1 MLTKSEFSAWCSR
14 LKLSPEAVE
23 TIQTIRTSPPA
34 RKVQQNKMSV
44 PGTYPTRKMGFA
56 IQFESHTVE
65 FPLIY
70 KAEHDDDVLEI
81 WCQPSTFELSYVSAN
96 GRLIRHP
103 HTPDYFII
111 RRNGAGWIEAK
122 DKGMLPV
129 LSKGQPN
136 RYRLVNGVWTCP
148 PGSLYAERLGLTY
161 SVHSSAEVT
170 PVFARNATFMDDY
183 LRDPP
188 AVHKAVRT
196 SILKHLELA
205 PVTTLADLIS
215 ELSELANRDDIY
227 TLICDRTIHV
237 DWNAHAFVEPEEVRL
252 FASADTAEA
261 FARATSPQPP
271 QRGVVDI
278 KVGSKLLWDGRFWT
292 VANVGDNLIALG
304 AEGIDL
310 VEVSI
315 TKFEELLTAGR
326 ISEIRDPD
334 SIPEHPEVAERV
346 RAAGPNEIRVAN
358 KRFKM
363 IQPYLD
369 GRTSRDMSR
378 TIRRWIASYKAAL
391 KQFGNGLVGLYPR
404 TSLQGNRTTTGL
416 ESETRTAMV
425 EHIKDNYETHIQGGA
440 YACWSL
446 FKTKREGDGL
456 KAVSINTYLKA
467 IENRPREEQAKKRGG
482 SRVGYKQAAFVWQ
495 LEWSGSPHGDRPFE
509 IAHIDHTELDIELI
523 SLKTGENLKRPW
535 LTIMTDAHTRKFLG
549 SYLTFDTPSA
559 RSCMMVMRDCVR
571 RHGRLPQ
578 IIVVDGGKEF
588 HSIYFDHLLA
598 YYECTKK
605 VRPGAKARFGSVCER
620 LFGTTTSQ
628 LINNLVGNTQATKNV
643 RCVTKSN
650 DPKELAVWEF
660 AGFLDRLESYMFDT
674 YEILEHPA
682 LLRTPREAFAYGMS
696 VSGRRLQRKVT
707 FDKEFLINSS
717 PSTRSGHV
725 RIDAQRGV
733 LVNGFR
739 YWSDVFRGPGLN
751 KKDVDVR
758 FDPFDMGVA
767 WVFVRGSWM
776 ECHSQYYSQMKGKT
790 LKQVQI
796 ATELYRRTQSLS
808 GSRRRSLTPL
818 IIATMLNAARREE
831 EIRRQQLFE
840 VESQRSRI
848 HLVTRTEESI
858 SSFAPLD
865 DLSIRMKPSSDRGA
879 VATAVYG
886 RL

>member
-1 MLTKSEFSAWCSR
+1 MLTQSEFATWCSR
-14 LKLSPEAVE
+14 LKLSHEA
-23 TIQTIRTSPPA
+23 IQVIQKIRTSAPA
-34 RKVQQNKMSV
+34 RKVQQNKTSV

-70 KAEHDDDVLEI
+70 KAEHDDDILEI
-81 WCQPSTFELSYVSAN
+81 WCQPSTFELSYISGS
-96 GRLIRHP
+96 GRLMRHP
-103 HTPDYFII
+103 HTPDYFVI
-111 RRNGAGWIEAK
+111 RRNSAGWIEAK
-122 DKGMLPV
+122 DQGMLPA
-129 LSKGQPN
+129 LSKAQPN
-136 RYRLVNGVWTCP
+136 RYRMVDGVWTCP
-148 PGSLYAERLGLTY
+148 PGKLYAERFELTY
-161 SVHSSAEVT
+161 SVHSSADVT

-188 AVHKAVRT
+188 VVHKAART

-215 ELSELANRDDIY
+215 ELSEFVSRDDIY

-237 DWNAHAFVEPEEVRL
+237 DWNAHAFAEPEEVRL
-252 FASADTAEA
+252 FASAETAEA

-271 QRGVVDI
+271 ERGVLDI
-278 KVGSKLLWDGRFWT
+278 KVGSKISWDGRFWT
-292 VANVGDNLIALG
+292 VANAGDNLIALSG
-304 AEGIDL
+304 EGTNL

-315 TKFEELLTAGR
+315 NKFEELLTAGR
-326 ISEIRDPD
+326 ISETRDSD
-334 SIPEHPEVAERV
+334 SIPEHPEISERL

-358 KRFKM
+358 KRFK
-363 IQPYLD
+363 IIKPYLD
-369 GRTSRDMSR
+369 GRTSRKMSR

-391 KQFGNGLVGLYPR
+391 KQFGNGLIGLYPR
-404 TSLQGNRTTTGL
+404 TSLQGNRTTGL
-416 ESETRTAMV
+416 EPERSTAMA
-425 EHIKDNYETHIQGGA
+425 EHIKDIYETHTQMSA

-446 FKTKREGDGL
+446 FKTNREDDGL
-456 KAVSINTYLKA
+456 RAVSINTYLKA
-467 IENRPREEQAKKRGG
+467 IENGPREEQAKKRGG
-482 SRVGYKQAAFVWQ
+482 SRVAYKHAEFVLQ
-495 LEWSGSPHGDRPFE
+495 LEWSTPRHGDRPFE

-523 SLKTGENLKRPW
+523 CLKTGKNLKRPW

-549 SYLTFDTPSA
+549 FYLTFDAPSS

-588 HSIYFDHLLA
+588 QSIYFDHLLA

-605 VRPGAKARFGSVCER
+605 IRPGAKARFGSVCER

-628 LINNLVGNTQATKNV
+628 LIDNLVGNTQATKNV

-650 DPKELAVWEF
+650 NPKELAVWDF
-660 AGFLDRLESYMFDT
+660 AGLFDLLESYMFDT

-682 LLRTPREAFAYGMS
+682 LLQTPREAFTHGMKI
-696 VSGRRLQRKVT
+696 SGARIQRRVA
-707 FDKEFLINSS
+707 FDRNFLINTS

-725 RIDAQRGV
+725 KIDSQRGV

-739 YWSDVFRGPGLN
+739 YWSDVCRGPGLN

-767 WVFVRGSWM
+767 WVFVRGSWV
-776 ECHSQYYSQMKGKT
+776 ECHSQYYSQMRGKT

-796 ATELYRRTQSLS
+796 ATAVYSRRQALS
-808 GSRRRSLTPL
+808 GARRRSITPR
-818 IIATMLNAARREE
+818 IIAVMLNAAQRDE
-831 EIRRQQLFE
+831 EIRRQQLLE
-840 VESQRSRI
+840 VESQQSRI
-848 HLVTRTEESI
+848 HLVTRTEGSI
-858 SSFAPLD
+858 PRLSPVD
-865 DLSIRMKPSSDRGA
+865 DIARGMRPSRDKSA
-879 VATAVYG
+879 IATAVYG